1 MWPSKLEMLNN
12 DIFHFIYNARKAAIL
27 ANMLGMESRKK
38 LMEEFQL
45 SIAVFEFLI
54 TINVSEQ

>member
-1 MWPSKLEMLNN
+1 MLNN
-12 DIFHFIYNARKAAIL
+12 DIFHFIYNARKAATL

-54 TINVSEQ
+54 TKNVSEQ

>member
-1 MWPSKLEMLNN
+1 MLN
-12 DIFHFIYNARKAAIL
+12 DIFHFIYNARKAATL

-45 SIAVFEFLI
+45 YFAVFEFFL
-54 TINVSEQ
+54 TKNVSEQ

>member
-1 MWPSKLEMLNN
+1 
-12 DIFHFIYNARKAAIL
+12 
-27 ANMLGMESRKK
+27 MLGMESRKK

-54 TINVSEQ
+54 TKNVSEQ